1 MQLTLKCGSTR
12 TSSSRKIP
20 TRWKRARLFST
31 TSIPIRSR
39 CCPSANWSP
48 HWRRPKR
55 AAASSS
61 NVWVTSASILTLP
74 PSAPCSTV
82 SPSCGIPGR
91 RSRAATRPAALRFPS
106 LELTPYDGSRS
117 REGRTTML
125 RKVAVL
131 VCALLGLSL
140 SAFAQD
146 TVKKQITEDFKDI
159 DRRILDMARDWP
171 ADKYNYKLK
180 PEMRS
185 FGAVLVH
192 IVSGNVYAAKKGRG
206 QNVKWD
212 ELDPA
217 KYPDKASVLALLE
230 KSITD
235 SEAVLAGL
243 PAESFTKTVQPWLDV
258 LEHSGEHY
266 GLLVAYYRAN
276 GVVPPESRPKPK

>member
-1 MQLTLKCGSTR
+1 
-12 TSSSRKIP
+12 
-20 TRWKRARLFST
+20 
-31 TSIPIRSR
+31 
-39 CCPSANWSP
+39 
-48 HWRRPKR
+48 
-55 AAASSS
+55 
-61 NVWVTSASILTLP
+61 
-74 PSAPCSTV
+74 
-82 SPSCGIPGR
+82 
-91 RSRAATRPAALRFPS
+91 
-106 LELTPYDGSRS
+106 
-117 REGRTTML
+117 ML

-146 TVKKQITEDFKDI
+146 TVKKQITDDFKDI
-159 DRRILDMARDWP
+159 DRRVLDMARDWA
-171 ADKYNYKLK
+171 ADKYDYKLK

-206 QNVKWD
+206 ENVKWD

>member
-1 MQLTLKCGSTR
+1 
-12 TSSSRKIP
+12 
-20 TRWKRARLFST
+20 
-31 TSIPIRSR
+31 
-39 CCPSANWSP
+39 
-48 HWRRPKR
+48 
-55 AAASSS
+55 
-61 NVWVTSASILTLP
+61 
-74 PSAPCSTV
+74 
-82 SPSCGIPGR
+82 
-91 RSRAATRPAALRFPS
+91 
-106 LELTPYDGSRS
+106 
-117 REGRTTML
+117 ML

-159 DRRILDMARDWP
+159 DRRILDMARDWA
-171 ADKYNYKLK
+171 ADKYDYKLK

-206 QNVKWD
+206 ENVKWD

-230 KSITD
+230 KSIPD

-243 PAESFTKTVQPWLDV
+243 PADAFTKTVQPWLDV

-276 GVVPPESRPKPK
+276 GIVPPESRPKPK